1 MTLDEHLESGR
12 PEPRPARAPTQPPPS
27 KRVDPDVIAAAYAV
41 PPPAYDATAIAAG
54 TVRPQRKILSL
65 PASLPD
71 TLAALSGVKTRDAAT
86 TAAMRFAQGR
96 WRAALLL
103 QVKEKSALGEAGHGT
118 LLTEDVVAGLAIPLA
133 APSIVALAL
142 EARAL
147 TTELP
152 RDDSPVQDRL
162 DRLLGMPRFPAAAPV
177 ILSGYPAFVLV
188 IGDPT
193 ADDTDAATNDLDK
206 LAAALA
212 AAYARVTAQ

>member
-1 MTLDEHLESGR
+1 VHAEQRADAPASR
-12 PEPRPARAPTQPPPS
+12 PSAPARTPTQPPTS
-27 KRVDPDVIAAAYAV
+27 RVDPDVIAAAYAV
-41 PPPAYDATAIAAG
+41 PPPAYDPNAIAVG
-54 TVRPQRKILSL
+54 TVRPQRKMLPF

-71 TLAALSGVKTRDAAT
+71 TLAALAAVTTRDAAT
-86 TAAMRFAQGR
+86 AAAMRFAQGR

-103 QVKEKSALGEAGHGT
+103 QIKGRSALGEAGHGT
-118 LLTEDVVAGLAIPLA
+118 LLGEDVVAGLAIPLA

-147 TTELP
+147 TTALP

-162 DRLLGMPRFPAAAPV
+162 DRLLGMPRFPAAAP
-177 ILSGYPAFVLV
+177 IMLAGHAAFVLV

-193 ADDTDAATNDLDK
+193 ADDTDAATSDLDR

-212 AAYARVTAQ
+212 AAFARVTAE